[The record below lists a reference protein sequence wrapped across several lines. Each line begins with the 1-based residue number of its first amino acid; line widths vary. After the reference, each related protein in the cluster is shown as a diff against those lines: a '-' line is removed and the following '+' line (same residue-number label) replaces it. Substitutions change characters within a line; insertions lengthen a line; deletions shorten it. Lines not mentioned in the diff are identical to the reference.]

1 MRVVSALD
9 MNGEQCGAEIKD
21 YLVDKVLTVV
31 IRQRLCPD
39 DPVQIGLHE
48 LLYEI
53 DLAKV
58 VYVGWPEDVEDGDD
72 VLVVK
77 VAEELDLAEGTKT
90 EHGVVEGGDAL
101 DGDLATGR
109 DVDC

>member
-1 MRVVSALD
+1 M
-9 MNGEQCGAEIKD
+9 GEQCGAEIKD
-21 YLVDKVLTVV
+21 YLVDKILTVV
-31 IRQRLCPD
+31 IGQRLCPD
-39 DPVQIGLHE
+39 DPMKISLHE
-48 LLYEI
+48 FLYEI

-58 VYVGWPEDVEDGDD
+58 MDILWPEDVEDGDD

-77 VAEELDLAEGTKT
+77 VAKELDLAQGTKT